1 MNGKAKIIR
10 DNIVVNRDFFH
21 SILKPGQEIR
31 AYVGGENFLKCEVKG
46 SSAFIAEVISELLVY
61 TDGDVAEMVI
71 LRYADRLDKDE
82 SIPSRD
88 KIKRMLYTYDL
99 ARLTLFNEE
108 LKELENLREKVRK
121 QEITINNLTSALSI
135 LEGGKK

>member
-1 MNGKAKIIR
+1 M
-10 DNIVVNRDFFH
+10 H
-21 SILKPGQEIR
+21 
-31 AYVGGENFLKCEVKG
+31 
-46 SSAFIAEVISELLVY
+46 

>member
-1 MNGKAKIIR
+1 MSGKAEIIR
-10 DNIVVNRDFFH
+10 DDIVVSRDFFH
-21 SILKPGQEIR
+21 SILKPRQEIR

-46 SSAFIAEVISELLVY
+46 SSAFIAEVISELLVH
-61 TDGDVAEMVI
+61 TDGEVAEMVI

>member
-1 MNGKAKIIR
+1 M
-10 DNIVVNRDFFH
+10 
-21 SILKPGQEIR
+21 
-31 AYVGGENFLKCEVKG
+31 
-46 SSAFIAEVISELLVY
+46 
-61 TDGDVAEMVI
+61 AEMVI
-71 LRYADRLDKDE
+71 LRYADHLDKDE

-121 QEITINNLTSALSI
+121 QEITIDNLTSALSI
-135 LEGGKK
+135 MGGEKK